1 MEFEISRRA
10 QGSSGNPSGALR
22 NLGQPRGAQESLGEP
37 NRALECLGG
46 PVELDRVITLMVSI
60 KKSIPIFE
68 KKKNN
73 YKNSFRYINSTYA
86 SLFFSE
92 LSTVSSEISE
102 VYVSE
107 ELVEEDPELNSK

>member
-10 QGSSGNPSGALR
+10 QESSGNPSGALR

-60 KKSIPIFE
+60 KRAFQYL
-68 KKKNN
+68 KKKQ
-73 YKNSFRYINSTYA
+73 
-86 SLFFSE
+86 L
-92 LSTVSSEISE
+92 
-102 VYVSE
+102 
-107 ELVEEDPELNSK
+107 